1 MTVVIGLTGG
11 IASGKSTVAKMFRAH
26 SIPVIDADEI
36 AKAVVVQGTSTYKN
50 IVQAFG
56 KQVLQEDGEIDRA
69 KLGAIIFNDEQ
80 QRNTLNQIVHPVV
93 RKEMLMQ
100 RDQYIKEGVSAVVL
114 DIPLLYESN
123 LMYLVEK
130 VLVVWVD
137 QQTQLQRLMK
147 RNNFLQE
154 EARARIHSQMSLE
167 KKKEMADYIID
178 NTGSIEDTEAQIRCI
193 LQEWGL

>member
-1 MTVVIGLTGG
+1 MTVIIGLTGG
-11 IASGKSTVAKMFRAH
+11 IASGKSTVAKMFRAYD
-26 SIPVIDADEI
+26 IPVIDADEI
-36 AKAVVVQGTSTYKN
+36 AKAVVVQGTSTYKK

-56 KQVLQEDGEIDRA
+56 KQVLQEDGGIDRA
-69 KLGAIIFNDEQ
+69 KLGAIIFNDEK
-80 QRNTLNQIVHPVV
+80 QRNTLNQIVHPAV
-93 RKEMLMQ
+93 RQEMLIQ

-137 QQTQLQRLMK
+137 EQTQLQRLMK

-154 EARARIHSQMSLE
+154 EAQARVHSQMSLE

-178 NTGSIEDTEAQIRCI
+178 NTGSIENTEAQLRCI